1 MIPVSLPGGNFYVL
15 MAASLA
21 CLATLLTW
29 LAVLATTRSAR
40 LWLGDHRRV
49 GSTLM
54 TFLALIGA
62 IFPYQQFSLWFAA
75 QRDAQADADRKTT
88 LPHATRLAG
97 VDMPAGTVLSL
108 TRAGELASFDRA
120 VFPETHPAPVLG
132 VNATQL
138 FRYAATPKQP
148 ETLSVEIARDQAQE
162 GWLCAH
168 GHRLEFVMQGGQPRF
183 SSCHLAIGNTLD
195 KQPVPA
201 GAWLKVD
208 EAARGT
214 PLDTNANTNTHTNT
228 NTNANTDT
236 ATTATSP
243 RWLLRTEGSDALSL
257 HQMPLL
263 KVDMRLDAQRRML
276 NFEGLL
282 AREAILGSMSYPP
295 GTRVLS
301 APPRLPGA
309 QPGDLLFSPSRGR
322 TARREGGEEVSA
334 GNSVLQAPDGTVRS
348 VLSNRE
354 AGVLDVAAMRMAP

>member
-40 LWLGDHRRV
+40 LWLGEHRRI
-49 GSTLM
+49 GTTLM

-62 IFPYQQFSLWFAA
+62 IFPYQQFSLWFSA

-88 LPHATRLAG
+88 LTHATRLAG

-108 TRAGELASFDRA
+108 TRPGELGSFDRA

-132 VNATQL
+132 VTATQL
-138 FRYAATPKQP
+138 LRYPASAKQP

-168 GHRLEFVMQGGQPRF
+168 GHRIEFVMQGGQPRF
-183 SSCHLAIGNTLD
+183 ASCHLAIGNTLD
-195 KQPVPA
+195 QQPVPP
-201 GAWLKVD
+201 GAWLKVE

-214 PLDTNANTNTHTNT
+214 ALDA
-228 NTNANTDT
+228 AT
-236 ATTATSP
+236 ASP
-243 RWLLRTEGSDALSL
+243 RWLLRTEGSEALTL
-257 HQMPLL
+257 HRMPLL
-263 KVDMRLDAQRRML
+263 KVDLHLDNQRRPL

-282 AREAILGSMSYPP
+282 ARETVLGALTYPP

-301 APPRLPGA
+301 ANPHLPGA
-309 QPGDLLFSPSRGR
+309 QAGDLLFSPSRGR
-322 TARREGGEEVSA
+322 SARREGGEEVSA

>member
-49 GSTLM
+49 GTTLM
-54 TFLALIGA
+54 TFLALVGA

-88 LPHATRLAG
+88 LAHATRLAG

-108 TRAGELASFDRA
+108 TRPGELASFDRA
-120 VFPETHPAPVLG
+120 VFPETQPAPVLG

-201 GAWLKVD
+201 GTWLKVD

-214 PLDTNANTNTHTNT
+214 PLDTGA
-228 NTNANTDT
+228 T
-236 ATTATSP
+236 ATANATANATSP
-243 RWLLRTEGSDALSL
+243 RWLLRTEGSDALNL

-282 AREAILGSMSYPP
+282 AREAVLGSMTYPP

-322 TARREGGEEVSA
+322 AARREGGEEVSA

>member
-29 LAVLATTRSAR
+29 LAVLATTPSAR
-40 LWLGDHRRV
+40 LWLGDHRRF
-49 GSTLM
+49 GTTLM
-54 TFLALIGA
+54 TILALVGA

-75 QRDAQADADRKTT
+75 HRDAEADAGRKTT
-88 LPHATRLAG
+88 LAHATRLSG

-108 TRAGELASFDRA
+108 TRPGELASFDRA
-120 VFPETHPAPVLG
+120 VFPDAQPAAILG
-132 VNATQL
+132 VSATRL

-168 GHRLEFVMQGGQPRF
+168 GHRLEFVLQGGQPRF
-183 SSCHLAIGNTLD
+183 ASCHLAVGNTLD
-195 KQPVPA
+195 QQPVPP

-214 PLDTNANTNTHTNT
+214 APDAGAST
-228 NTNANTDT
+228 
-236 ATTATSP
+236 P
-243 RWLLRTEGSDALSL
+243 RWLLRTEGSDAVALRQL
-257 HQMPLL
+257 PLL
-263 KVDMRLDAQRRML
+263 KVDMRLDSQRRL
-276 NFEGLL
+276 LDFEGLL
-282 AREAILGSMSYPP
+282 ARETTLGAMTYPP
-295 GTRVLS
+295 GTRVL
-301 APPRLPGA
+301 AANPRLPGA
-309 QPGDLLFSPSRGR
+309 QAGDLLFSPSRGR
-322 TARREGGEEVSA
+322 SARRNGGEDVDA

-348 VLSNRE
+348 VLTNRQ

>member
-49 GSTLM
+49 GTTLM
-54 TFLALIGA
+54 TFLALVGA

-88 LPHATRLAG
+88 LAHATRLAG

-108 TRAGELASFDRA
+108 TRPGELASFDRA
-120 VFPETHPAPVLG
+120 VFPETQPAPVLG

-201 GAWLKVD
+201 GTWLKVD

-214 PLDTNANTNTHTNT
+214 PLDAG
-228 NTNANTDT
+228 AT
-236 ATTATSP
+236 ATATANATANATSP
-243 RWLLRTEGSDALSL
+243 RWLLRTEGSDALNL

-282 AREAILGSMSYPP
+282 AREAVLGSMTYPP

-322 TARREGGEEVSA
+322 AARREGGEEVSA

>member
-21 CLATLLTW
+21 CLATLFTW
-29 LAVLATTRSAR
+29 LAALATSRGAR
-40 LWLGDHRRV
+40 EWLSGHRRA
-49 GSTLM
+49 G
-54 TFLALIGA
+54 TFLMALLAVVGA
-62 IFPYQQFSLWFAA
+62 IFPYQQFSQWFSV
-75 QRDAQADADRKTT
+75 QREAQADDARKTVLSQPT
-88 LPHATRLAG
+88 QLAG
-97 VDMPAGTVLSL
+97 VQMPTGTTLRL
-108 TRAGELASFDRA
+108 ATPGELASFDRA
-120 VFPETHPAPVLG
+120 IFPESHPADIQG
-132 VNATQL
+132 VAATRL
-138 FRYAATPKQP
+138 FRYPATPKQP

-214 PLDTNANTNTHTNT
+214 PLDAG
-228 NTNANTDT
+228 AT
-236 ATTATSP
+236 AGATSP
-243 RWLLRTEGSDALSL
+243 RWLLRTEGSDALNL

-282 AREAILGSMSYPP
+282 AREAVLGSMTYPP

-322 TARREGGEEVSA
+322 AARREGGEEVSA